1 MPLTGAC
8 PNLLVNSVDVALP
21 WYRDQLGF
29 KELKQL
35 PGPPRGVLLE
45 RDGVHLLLEETE
57 ADLSKRPAHCID
69 QFGVDALFY
78 VDDPLALHEELRA
91 KAIEMLHGDRD
102 LPETA
107 TTFGIGTPERYI
119 IVFAKHL

>member
-1 MPLTGAC
+1 MKLTGAC
-8 PNLLVNSVDVALP
+8 PNLLVNDVDAAFP
-21 WYRDQLGF
+21 WYRDELGF
-29 KELKQL
+29 RELKRL

-57 ADLSKRPAHCID
+57 ADLTERPAHCID
-69 QFGVDALFY
+69 EYGVDIVFY
-78 VDDPLALHEELRA
+78 VDDPIALHEELRGRE
-91 KAIEMLHGDRD
+91 IEMLHGDRD
-102 LPETA
+102 LPENA